1 MSLDLIR
8 ICWPNAAMPFV
19 LALMPLIAFTQ
30 EWQANP
36 AQTAW
41 VQAQEYEISTA
52 PSLTVFE
59 PPANNF
65 PAAPLESI

>member
-1 MSLDLIR
+1 MSWDLIR

-36 AQTAW
+36 AQTPW

-52 PSLTVFE
+52 PSLAVFE

-65 PAAPLESI
+65 PTAPLESI